1 MSIISLENIKTTI
14 NADKII
20 KRMGIKE
27 EEDHMLVRELCAQ
40 AQEKSI
46 PKAVLDI
53 RYIDDITDPCVTI
66 GDTQFCSS
74 LLANNLAETSKVILY
89 VVTCGRE
96 VYDWAC
102 GIDGFLE
109 PYIAEQIK
117 IEALGCAYEAFNEY
131 IKKNI
136 FPEKSSIMNP
146 GSLKDWPLL
155 EQKKL
160 FSLIGCVA
168 EKTGVLLNDSCLMI
182 PDKSVSGIVFTKE
195 KSFVNCMLCD
205 REKCSGRRAGYE
217 GGQE

>member
-1 MSIISLENIKTTI
+1 MSIITVENIRAKI
-14 NADKII
+14 DADKII
-20 KRMGIKE
+20 KKMGINDP
-27 EEDHMLVRELCAQ
+27 EDNELVRGLCAE
-40 AQEKSI
+40 AQELAV

-53 RYIDDITDPCVTI
+53 RYIDDISGPVVTI
-66 GDTQFCSS
+66 GDTRFQSR
-74 LLANNLAETSKVILY
+74 LLAKNLADTSKVIIY
-89 VVTCGRE
+89 VVTCGME
-96 VYDWAC
+96 VYKWAA

-131 IKKNI
+131 VKKNI

-146 GSLKDWPLL
+146 GSLKDWPLS

-160 FSLIGCVA
+160 FGLIGCVA
-168 EKTGVLLNDSCLMI
+168 EKTGVILNDSCLMI

-205 REKCSGRRAGYE
+205 RENCSGRRAEYE
-217 GGQE
+217 GGE